1 MRTGMLGLCAAVTL
15 SLFAGSSR
23 ATTPSCR
30 TPAVG
35 AAYAQ
40 RVDRVLSAGR
50 DVWGDRL
57 LARRDGPT
65 YAAASHFL
73 PPLLY
78 AAGRGGTRLTRSGV
92 YYLPFTLPLSVGG
105 ARGFG
110 LHVADGSEIIVRRV
124 GGPSLTM
131 YVGPGGSERY
141 GACLAHLQT
150 PHLAGG

>member
-1 MRTGMLGLCAAVTL
+1 MRAVILGLSAAVAL
-15 SLFAGSSR
+15 SIPVGSPR
-23 ATTPSCR
+23 ATAPSCR
-30 TPAVG
+30 VPAVG
-35 AAYAQ
+35 LAYAQ
-40 RVDRVLSAGR
+40 RVDRVLASGR

-57 LARRDGPT
+57 LARKDGPT

-131 YVGPGGSERY
+131 YVGPGGKERY
-141 GACLAHLQT
+141 GSCLSRLQ
-150 PHLAGG
+150 